1 MKIVAIIQA
10 RMGSTRLPGKVL
22 KDISGRSMLAWVIS
36 RSRGA
41 RTLDEVVVA
50 TSELPDDDLV
60 VAECGKFGVPSFR
73 GSENDVLDRY
83 YKAAV
88 AFQADTVVRITSD
101 CPLIDPA
108 VIDGVVI
115 EFFDSAADYACNTL
129 ERGYPRGLNV
139 EVFSRG
145 ALEEAWRR
153 AEQPHERVHVTPYIY
168 GNPGRFKIHSVPFPQ
183 DHSDLRWTVDTEED
197 LATVRAIVAA
207 MNGHD
212 FGWED
217 ALDTVLHN
225 PRLATGNRGIQQK
238 KIEEA

>member
-1 MKIVAIIQA
+1 MKTVAIIQA

-22 KDISGRSMLAWVIS
+22 KDISGRSMLAWVVI
-36 RSRGA
+36 RARGA

-50 TSELPDDDLV
+50 TSELLDDDLII
-60 VAECGKFGVPSFR
+60 AECENLGVPSFR

-83 YKAAV
+83 YRAAV
-88 AFQADTVVRITSD
+88 ASQADTVVRITSD

-115 EFFDSAADYACNTL
+115 EFFNSAADYACNTL
-129 ERGYPRGLNV
+129 EKGYPRGLNV

-153 AEQPHERVHVTPYIY
+153 AEQTHERVHVTPYIY
-168 GNPGRFKIHSVPFPQ
+168 GNPDRFTIHSVPFPQ

-197 LATVRAIVAA
+197 LATVRAIVDA
-207 MNGHD
+207 MDGHD

-217 ALDTVLHN
+217 ARDTVLRN
-225 PRLATGNRGIQQK
+225 PHLAAGNRGVRQK
-238 KIEEA
+238 KMEEA